1 MYCGYYQFNV
11 CERLTCHV
19 LSLGRLCPEG
29 LFCRAASRPLAHV
42 RSSHPAD
49 PALTCPRMYRAWGAC
64 PVRVRS
70 PRLSALVW
78 RRDLATPAPWTGRPR
93 ASDLPYLKVDIAR
106 PSRECISRE
115 VAYRGRAPGDQG
127 GSLLSDV
134 QYRICMLSSGATR
147 VLKVRT
153 RMISGSDAP
162 VGDSVWSGERACVHP
177 RRINQ
182 ITFKSF
188 DEHVSGT
195 T

>member
-1 MYCGYYQFNV
+1 MYCGYYHINV

-49 PALTCPRMYRAWGAC
+49 PALMSAYVQSVGCVSGSRSVAASLRA
-64 PVRVRS
+64 R
-70 PRLSALVW
+70 
-78 RRDLATPAPWTGRPR
+78 LATGSRDSGPMDRPTTCVRPAISKSRHR
-93 ASDLPYLKVDIAR
+93 NL

>member
-1 MYCGYYQFNV
+1 MAESPDPRAVAIWDNLAPSLVQYRQTKVVFYGYMMSVVQCG
-11 CERLTCHV
+11 
-19 LSLGRLCPEG
+19 
-29 LFCRAASRPLAHV
+29 
-42 RSSHPAD
+42 
-49 PALTCPRMYRAWGAC
+49 GAC